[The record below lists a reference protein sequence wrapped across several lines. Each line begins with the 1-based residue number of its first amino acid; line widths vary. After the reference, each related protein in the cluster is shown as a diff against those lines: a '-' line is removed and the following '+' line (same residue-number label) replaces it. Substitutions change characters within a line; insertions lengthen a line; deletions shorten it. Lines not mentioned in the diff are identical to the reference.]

1 MSANEEELSLE
12 LIQDRLRKA
21 INEQSALTARY
32 FEISK
37 EAAKTEGAWKAAYA
51 RERYA
56 AVSADSKKVTAPMAH
71 DIAMNATDEMHQAY
85 LMNDAIKDAVKQS
98 LFSNRE
104 KQQTL
109 RTLASSYRML
119 ELGGN

>member
-1 MSANEEELSLE
+1 
-12 LIQDRLRKA
+12 
-21 INEQSALTARY
+21 
-32 FEISK
+32 
-37 EAAKTEGAWKAAYA
+37 
-51 RERYA
+51 
-56 AVSADSKKVTAPMAH
+56 MAH